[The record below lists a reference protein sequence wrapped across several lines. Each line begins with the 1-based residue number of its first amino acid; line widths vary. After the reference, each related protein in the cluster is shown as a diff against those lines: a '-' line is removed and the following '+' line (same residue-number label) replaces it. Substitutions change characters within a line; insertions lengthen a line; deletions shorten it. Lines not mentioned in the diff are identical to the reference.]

1 MSIPELQSVRL
12 VVQRAQEGLSL
23 GYRLIAHPPPQGTKF
38 KPAHFS
44 SRELLLKRLKA
55 ALPEFDSQLLEGERS
70 GEIIFARE
78 MALSMA
84 QLSVLGL
91 LY

>member
-1 MSIPELQSVRL
+1 MGIPELHSVRL
-12 VVQRAQEGLSL
+12 VVQRAQAGLSP
-23 GYRLIAHPPPQGTKF
+23 GYRLVAYPPPQGTKF
-38 KPAHFS
+38 QPVNFS

-55 ALPEFDSQLLEGERS
+55 ALPEFDSQLLEGEHS

-78 MALSMA
+78 VALSIA